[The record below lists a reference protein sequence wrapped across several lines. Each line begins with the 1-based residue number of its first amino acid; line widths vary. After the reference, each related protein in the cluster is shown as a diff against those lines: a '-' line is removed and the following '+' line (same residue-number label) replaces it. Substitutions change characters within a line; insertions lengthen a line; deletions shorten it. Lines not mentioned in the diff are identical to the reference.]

1 MKKNILFLSAGLAI
15 ASAFTACQ
23 PKVDTAA
30 MDKMN
35 AQIDSTVTAKLDEF
49 RATKMTECS
58 QMVMDTAAAR
68 AAMMMEKA
76 AKKPGK
82 SNPKPPTNP
91 EPPKT
96 GVGNRPGSN
105 QDANPTINN
114 RPGSNNTATP
124 PKVNVRPGANQTPP
138 KN

>member
-35 AQIDSTVTAKLDEF
+35 AQIDSTVAAKLDEF

-82 SNPKPPTNP
+82 STPKPPTNP
-91 EPPKT
+91 EPKKEDPKSDKMNGT
-96 GVGNRPGSN
+96 NTTQDKKDKMSGTTDNSNTQKKKDKMSGN
-105 QDANPTINN
+105 Q
-114 RPGSNNTATP
+114 P
-124 PKVNVRPGANQTPP
+124 PK
-138 KN
+138 